1 MTGDLDNQANPPKNR
16 KIDIVI
22 IGDIV
27 FDKITID
34 EKNEDL
40 LERDSCGGALFVKTF
55 FEAHPCIAESSN
67 IYGYQYT
74 ENPNNI
80 PNNKFNDILHEAESC
95 IKESS
100 NINDHDFTETSNDE
114 PDNKNDDK
122 PEKSPNKILYNKII
136 QKTINLIPLNKQ
148 KTVNSGNAAYRMQ
161 GPITKLK
168 DDKGSVTLSFPS
180 ISPDQENN
188 NLQFLVVTDLG
199 ISTNS
204 DQNNDKQSATN
215 QDPVWIGNRKIELEE
230 ASKEE
235 EHEWIHHLRRAYD
248 INHNLDS
255 GSMPWH
261 FVTISNPTDKLFESS
276 SYSYLKNHNDTLNGQ
291 EELFND
297 EEISVINKKT
307 LAILFGDHL
316 RSRCNLAIARRISIE
331 RTAQDFLQELH
342 TNPLLMELGNFEH
355 LIVRFG
361 LLAVVHSYRIKDRR
375 FHRLFFDPENIY
387 KPEYST
393 KLSGGVTGTQTL
405 LLDNIIK
412 QLLVLA
418 DEEKQNPYDVAESIG
433 MGIKLGIVCC
443 RRRYDKGYGS
453 NPEKALD
460 FLQPNSIQKS
470 FYGELDNLED
480 VKKETLEA
488 AYAKEAAAIKD
499 EARNI
504 ADERIP
510 IAHPTWS
517 ILAQSAEYKLVQ
529 AAENIV
535 YKGVDKALNFSKEE
549 RDRISAT
556 DNTQINL
563 DNIIWSP
570 IGLFGI
576 ERKQM
581 IVLERYELE
590 SYRSVQLLM
599 EEVMNLKNKSILSIA
614 VFGPPGSGKSFVSER
629 IADSACEA
637 SRVTPVLKK
646 INLASITESSQLNE
660 KIEKVFSEFFQQ
672 YELFKNDRED
682 ETRSKV
688 LQLIIFFDEFDCPA
702 NDKVLGWLKTF
713 LPMMQD
719 GEFTTQINTHKP
731 NYSTYHHQPILIFAG
746 GTSHTYSNFSRQD
759 AAGDP
764 EDQLRFAQ
772 AKGPDFV
779 SRLRGHIDILGP
791 SKTSEH
797 DEGYVVRRA
806 ILLRTAFLNQFP
818 QISAKGSLKDF
829 IYRPFV
835 RAMLTVSRYKH
846 GARSMEAIIA
856 MCAKL
861 PGDRIS
867 SASMPTH
874 AQLNMHVDAN
884 EFLKIV
890 RTSS

>member
-1 MTGDLDNQANPPKNR
+1 
-16 KIDIVI
+16 
-22 IGDIV
+22 
-27 FDKITID
+27 
-34 EKNEDL
+34 
-40 LERDSCGGALFVKTF
+40 
-55 FEAHPCIAESSN
+55 
-67 IYGYQYT
+67 
-74 ENPNNI
+74 
-80 PNNKFNDILHEAESC
+80 
-95 IKESS
+95 
-100 NINDHDFTETSNDE
+100 
-114 PDNKNDDK
+114 
-122 PEKSPNKILYNKII
+122 
-136 QKTINLIPLNKQ
+136 
-148 KTVNSGNAAYRMQ
+148 
-161 GPITKLK
+161 
-168 DDKGSVTLSFPS
+168 
-180 ISPDQENN
+180 
-188 NLQFLVVTDLG
+188 
-199 ISTNS
+199 
-204 DQNNDKQSATN
+204 
-215 QDPVWIGNRKIELEE
+215 
-230 ASKEE
+230 
-235 EHEWIHHLRRAYD
+235 
-248 INHNLDS
+248 
-255 GSMPWH
+255 
-261 FVTISNPTDKLFESS
+261 
-276 SYSYLKNHNDTLNGQ
+276 
-291 EELFND
+291 
-297 EEISVINKKT
+297 
-307 LAILFGDHL
+307 
-316 RSRCNLAIARRISIE
+316 
-331 RTAQDFLQELH
+331 
-342 TNPLLMELGNFEH
+342 MELGNFEH

-375 FHRLFFDPENIY
+375 FHRIFFDPENIY

-412 QLLVLA
+412 QLLDLS
-418 DEEKQNPYDVAESIG
+418 DIEKQNPYDVAERIG

-453 NPEKALD
+453 NHEKALD

-480 VKKETLEA
+480 VKKETLDA

-535 YKGVDKALNFSKEE
+535 YYGVDKALNFSKEVRE
-549 RDRISAT
+549 
-556 DNTQINL
+556 

-646 INLASITESSQLNE
+646 INLASITESSQLVE
-660 KIEKVFSEFFQQ
+660 KLEKVFSEFFQQ

-682 ETRSKV
+682 ETRAKV
-688 LQLIIFFDEFDCPA
+688 LQLIIFFDEFDCSA

-818 QISAKGSLKDF
+818 QISAKDSLF
-829 IYRPFV
+829 RFLYPPFV